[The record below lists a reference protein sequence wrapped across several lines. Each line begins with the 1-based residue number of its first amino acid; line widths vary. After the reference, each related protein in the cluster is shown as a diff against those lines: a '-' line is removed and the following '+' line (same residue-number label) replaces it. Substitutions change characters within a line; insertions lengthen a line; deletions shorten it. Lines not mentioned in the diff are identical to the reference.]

1 MQVVLLPVVPASFR
15 SSITFLHCMHITC
28 ACIHHQDTSRLD
40 YCNSLLAGISVGLM
54 SQLQS
59 VVRVAARLVMGKR
72 KFDPIS
78 NDIRD
83 HLHWLPVKQRMDF
96 KLGLLVYRCL
106 HREAP
111 SYLSEMLEHKSD
123 NPALHRLRNTA
134 SGPGKL
140 VEMPQGQ
147 SCTRLD
153 QENSFRTRLKTF
165 GPRSF
170 ATTGPSLWNS
180 LPTEVTDE
188 TLNIS
193 TFKNRLKKLFKESLP
208 DE

>member
-1 MQVVLLPVVPASFR
+1 MQPTC
-15 SSITFLHCMHITC
+15 SIC
-28 ACIHHQDTSRLD
+28 SRLD

-59 VVRVAARLVMGKR
+59 VVQVAARLVMRKR

-78 NDIRD
+78 SDIRD
-83 HLHWLPVKQRMDF
+83 RLHWLPVKQRIDF
-96 KLGLLVYRCL
+96 KLGLLVYKVCMERRRRIWPRCWSTGRTIL
-106 HREAP
+106 H
-111 SYLSEMLEHKSD
+111 SIDCKT
-123 NPALHRLRNTA
+123 TA
-134 SGPGKL
+134 NRGPGKL
-140 VEMPQGQ
+140 VVPR
-147 SCTRLD
+147 S
-153 QENSFRTRLKTF
+153 RLKTF

-193 TFKNRLKKLFKESLP
+193 TFKNRLKTFLFKQSFL